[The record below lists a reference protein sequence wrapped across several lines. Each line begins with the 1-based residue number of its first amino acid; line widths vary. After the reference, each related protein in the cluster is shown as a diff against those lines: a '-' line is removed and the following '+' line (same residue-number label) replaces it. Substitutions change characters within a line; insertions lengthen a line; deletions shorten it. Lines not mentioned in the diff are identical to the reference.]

1 MSPRPA
7 CRRLLHVA
15 DPIACLFLTY
25 DLNRPSIDE
34 THRNFAYRAQPSM
47 TSLNQSTSTT
57 RGDDRDRDQ
66 FNPTPSQTNLH
77 RVYTNESHH
86 SREPLN
92 TPHMDSQAAFQPSAV
107 SSQSQQA
114 PTIRPIKEA
123 DYGNPNHSSPQLRQ
137 GGGFAYPPGQYQ
149 SIPLNDHAT
158 GEKSGKRGIA
168 WGGGERYSR
177 NGTKE
182 GKSSQTWILVVRLI
196 ILKTRSFVRP
206 FGNLIELDLSANE
219 NNQNSVS
226 SRGSRP
232 QSRSRPSSVFRGA
245 FGHMGG
251 TGGTGTS
258 TPRSEWEGFEFNPAT
273 AKKEELRYAEGDVGR
288 SKFAKGY
295 FYLLNKSIVTRWFLY
310 IVPVL
315 VVSADSRQEDTS
327 NLGRR

>member
-1 MSPRPA
+1 VLKKPTSGLLLERLISTELKRTRTLLRFIRVSRGTGISSLVDLHLNEVESEHKA
-7 CRRLLHVA
+7 CLPCVEILRLLHVA
-15 DPIACLFLTY
+15 DPIACRILTY
-25 DLNRPSIDE
+25 GPDRPSIDE

-86 SREPLN
+86 SREPLT
-92 TPHMDSQAAFQPSAV
+92 TPHMDTQAAFQ

-123 DYGNPNHSSPQLRQ
+123 DYGNPNHASPQLRQ

-168 WGGGERYSR
+168 GGGGERYSR

-182 GKSSQTWILVVRLI
+182 GESSRTGIMVVRLVI
-196 ILKTRSFVRP
+196 SNSLIRS
-206 FGNLIELDLSANE
+206 
-219 NNQNSVS
+219 
-226 SRGSRP
+226 
-232 QSRSRPSSVFRGA
+232 
-245 FGHMGG
+245 
-251 TGGTGTS
+251 TS
-258 TPRSEWEGFEFNPAT
+258 W
-273 AKKEELRYAEGDVGR
+273 
-288 SKFAKGY
+288 
-295 FYLLNKSIVTRWFLY
+295 
-310 IVPVL
+310 
-315 VVSADSRQEDTS
+315 
-327 NLGRR
+327 